1 MNLNEAKQI
10 INTKYKTYQ
19 RATDIVE
26 IQVNKLLN
34 INNFYYIALTPFNGK
49 LILTDIAESANI
61 LYDITEDQ
69 WKALCKK
76 YGVAFNDWHLE
87 TEFKTLADLDRFIA
101 LLDEASNM

>member
-1 MNLNEAKQI
+1 MNLNESKRL
-10 INTKYKTYQ
+10 INKKYKTYQ

-69 WKALCKK
+69 WKSLCNKQ
-76 YGVAFNDWHLE
+76 GVAFNDWHLE
-87 TEFKTLADLDRFIA
+87 TECKTLADLDRFIA